1 MSEDER
7 RLKVLV
13 VEMGTGLGGAS
24 RSLFLTLKNIDP
36 GTVDV
41 TVMGWDGNSLIGRYE
56 EAGIKFRPVGRLPL
70 FRGLP
75 TFWKNAVDFAR
86 FLPRYLRARPALRRE
101 AARIA
106 AEGYDLIHFNHEH
119 LFLVAALWRPLVD
132 MPFTMHVRTNMW
144 NTFVARWQVGRIA
157 KTIARLVFI
166 TENEEKT
173 FRGLGWHGEGDVVY
187 NPVEIN
193 EDQAKPHPDVP
204 NDGRFKIACL
214 SQFTYLRGIDRLA
227 DLAQG
232 LADSGRRDVLFV
244 VAGRMELHGGLPG
257 ALGRVAS
264 EGGSFKDY
272 IDRIGLADMFLF
284 LGQVPDPER
293 VLASCDMLAKPT
305 REGNPWGRDIMESL
319 GMGRPVLSVGTWTR
333 FVENDVTGVI
343 ASEFDQDF
351 YVRAIL
357 RLADDR
363 ALARKMGR
371 TGRDRVAALSSP
383 KTSAE
388 ALLVAWRSALTRAAY

>member
-1 MSEDER
+1 MSGDER

-24 RSLFLTLKNIDP
+24 RSLFLTLKNLDP
-36 GTVDV
+36 GTVDI
-41 TVMGWDGNSLIGRYE
+41 TVMGWDGNSLIARYE
-56 EAGIKFRPVGRLPL
+56 EAGISFRPAGRLPL

-75 TFWKNAVDFAR
+75 TFRKNAVDFAR
-86 FLPRYLRARPALRRE
+86 FLPGYLKARPTLRRE

-106 AEGYDLIHFNHEH
+106 TEGYDLIHFNHEH
-119 LFLVAALWRPLVD
+119 LFLVAALWRPLLD

-144 NTFVARWQVGRIA
+144 NTFVARWQAGRIA
-157 KTIARLVFI
+157 KTIARLIFI

-173 FRGLGWHGEGDVVY
+173 FHGLGWRGEGDVVY

-193 EDQAKPHPDVP
+193 ESPSKPHPDIP

-232 LADSGRRDVLFV
+232 LADAGRRDVLFV

-257 ALGRVAS
+257 TLGRVAA

-284 LGQVPDPER
+284 LGQVSDPDR

-319 GMGRPVLSVGTWTR
+319 AMGKPVLSVGTWAR

-343 ASEFDQDF
+343 APDFDLDF
-351 YVRAIL
+351 YVKALL

-363 ALARKMGR
+363 ALARGMGDA
-371 TGRDRVAALSSP
+371 GRNRVATLSSP
-383 KTSAE
+383 QTSAE
-388 ALLVAWRSALTRAAY
+388 GLLSTWRATLSRAG